1 MPAQTYSADNI
12 REIELP
18 RHIAIEGPLGIGKT
32 TLTQRL
38 ADSFNAE
45 TVLEEPD
52 ENPFLERFYQD
63 RDKNALPT
71 QLYFLFQRIQQ
82 LEELRQGDIF
92 QKVHISDFMID
103 KDPLFARVN
112 LDDDEYR
119 LYERVYKSVIIDL
132 PKPDLVIY
140 LQAPTKTLY
149 TRIKKRGNQIER
161 FISSSYLNQL
171 NEAYAQFFH
180 YYNDTPLLIVNT
192 ARINLAHNDA
202 DYQNLLTYIAQP
214 HSGRHYYNPCLA

>member
-1 MPAQTYSADNI
+1 MPAQTYSFDNI

-52 ENPFLERFYQD
+52 ENPFLKRFYQD
-63 RDKNALPT
+63 RIKNALPT

-140 LQAPTKTLY
+140 LQAPTETLY
-149 TRIKKRGNQIER
+149 ARIKKRGNQIER
-161 FISSSYLNQL
+161 FISASYLNQL

-202 DYQNLLTYIAQP
+202 DYQNLLRYIAQP
-214 HSGRHYYNPCLA
+214 HSGRHYYNPSLA